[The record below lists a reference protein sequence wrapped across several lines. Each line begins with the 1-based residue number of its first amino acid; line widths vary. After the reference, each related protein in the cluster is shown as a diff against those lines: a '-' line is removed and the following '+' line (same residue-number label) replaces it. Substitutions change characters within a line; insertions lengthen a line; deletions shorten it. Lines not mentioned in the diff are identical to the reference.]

1 MATRS
6 TSRSGGADITER
18 LSVLGE
24 ITRLRLLR
32 LLEREELAVGELA
45 DVLQLP
51 QSTVSRHLKILLE
64 GGWII
69 RRSEGTASH
78 YRMVPDDLDAES
90 AELWALA
97 SKQLG
102 ETKQTRQDSNR
113 LDEALRQRTTDTV
126 SYFGRVAGEWDSIR
140 QNLFGTAFTDEALLA
155 LIPSDWVVADLGCGT
170 ANIAQRLG
178 PHVKHVH
185 AVDMSK
191 TMLDAAR
198 KRLGHLENISFHH
211 ADLLDLPLPDACV
224 DAAVISLVLHHVDA
238 ADEAIGEVARIVR
251 PGGRLVVIDMLAHD
265 RAEYRHT
272 MGHCHLGF
280 EFDQM
285 EVWFGRFN
293 LTVDRSWRLASD
305 AKAVGPDLFA
315 MVGVRGSADA

>member
-1 MATRS
+1 MPTRS
-6 TSRSGGADITER
+6 KSRGSTEITDR

-24 ITRLRLLR
+24 MTRLRLLR
-32 LLEREELAVGELA
+32 LLECEELAVGELA
-45 DVLQLP
+45 DILQLP

-78 YRMVPDDLDAES
+78 YRMVPDELEES
-90 AELWALA
+90 SHQLWQLA

-102 ETKQTRQDSNR
+102 QTKQTRQDSNR
-113 LDEALRQRTTDTV
+113 LDEAIRQRATDTV

-140 QNLFGTAFTDEALLA
+140 TNLFGTAFTDEALLA
-155 LIPSDWVVADLGCGT
+155 LIPSNWVIADLGCGT
-170 ANIAQRLG
+170 ANVAQRLG

-191 TMLDAAR
+191 TMLAAAR
-198 KRLGHLENISFHH
+198 KRLGHLKNISFHH

-238 ADEAIGEVARIVR
+238 ADEAIKEVSRIVR
-251 PGGRLVVIDMLAHD
+251 DGGRMVVIDMLAHD

-280 EFDQM
+280 ELDQI
-285 EVWFGRFN
+285 EAWVNAAG
-293 LTVDRSWRLASD
+293 LVVDRSWRLASD

-315 MVGVRGSADA
+315 MVGVKSGG